1 MSALPLDRPSPFA
14 RNVGVLASC
23 QALFFMANTI
33 QFSTSA
39 LVGHQ
44 LAPNPMLSTLPLA
57 LQFVGIMSTTMPASL
72 LMQRFGRRVGFQL
85 GAMFAV
91 ASGLIGTWAVLSGS
105 FWLFCLAGV
114 VYGSFG
120 AFSNYL
126 RFAAADAADQSGRAD
141 APALRPKAIAWV
153 MAGGLVAAVLGP
165 EIAKATRDLLA
176 PVTFAGCYL
185 AVAMLGA
192 ALLLVAA
199 WLDLPPLRLPAEAA
213 GRVRSTLEIV
223 RDPAIVTAFLAAL
236 VGYVTMNLLMTATPL
251 AMLDCGLVFADTAFV
266 IQWHVV
272 GMFLPSFWTGRIIA
286 RFGAPRVVAAGALL
300 NLASIAVAFS
310 GLELSHF
317 TVGLFLLGLGWNF
330 MFIGGTTLLTQ
341 SHRPAEKAKVQGLHD
356 LVMFTTVSISAL
368 SAGALQQA
376 VGWHAMNLAAVPA
389 VLLILLLLR
398 LRPVSPPRSLSPA

>member
-1 MSALPLDRPSPFA
+1 MSASPFR
-14 RNVGVLASC
+14 RNISVLVTC

-44 LAPNPMLSTLPLA
+44 LAPTPILSTLPLA

-72 LMQRFGRRVGFQL
+72 LMQRVGRRAGFQL
-85 GAMFAV
+85 GALFAI
-91 ASGLIGTWAVLSGS
+91 ASGALGTWAVLAGS

-114 VYGSFG
+114 LYGSFG

-126 RFAAADAADQSGRAD
+126 RFAAADAADQSGRSDVA
-141 APALRPKAIAWV
+141 ALRPRAIAWV

-165 EIAKATRDLLA
+165 ELAKATRDLLA

-185 AVAMLGA
+185 ATAMLGV
-192 ALLLVAA
+192 ALLLAA
-199 WLDLPPLRLPAEAA
+199 SWLDLPPLRATGRGGEA
-213 GRVRSTLEIV
+213 RSTGELV
-223 RDPAIVTAFLAAL
+223 RDPAIVTAFLAAI

-251 AMLDCGLVFADTAFV
+251 AMLDCGLGFPDTAFV

-286 RFGAPRVVAAGALL
+286 RFGAPKVIAVGGLL
-300 NLASIAVAFS
+300 NLVSIGTNLAGLDLTHFVA
-310 GLELSHF
+310 
-317 TVGLFLLGLGWNF
+317 GLFLLGLGWNF

-341 SHRPAEKAKVQGLHD
+341 SHRPAETAKVQGLND
-356 LVMFTTVSISAL
+356 LLMFTTVSISAL
-368 SAGALQQA
+368 TAGMLQQT
-376 VGWHAMNLAAVPA
+376 VGWHVMNVAAIPG

-398 LRPVSPPRSLSPA
+398 LSAVKPPRPLAAA